1 MDKYAGAD
9 TSKAHF
15 DLWTII
21 QLGLLGAVALR
32 ALLRLTKTR
41 SIRLTAPVRSV
52 IKYAIAL
59 GLLFAVS
66 VVWSPG
72 RAVSLAY
79 TVIYFLILICVAE
92 FLVDTYRKPP
102 DWMQCLFAMRLVSLL
117 LMSLVAVAVVVTP
130 TAVLIYDRGIRLAG
144 GSIGIVHVLCPFI
157 AVVSAYSYLYSF
169 EPRRSSITWF
179 FVGFVGSML
188 TRSRGAEI
196 ALFLVLCILGIT
208 WARRNLRSA
217 SFFATIALMASLF
230 ATFIFATEIA
240 ARFGKGL
247 TGERMPSSS

>member
-1 MDKYAGAD
+1 MQHAVQRVRATRSSMPGQSLSRRLPWLRFFLRYPIFILAFGPPLFRAVGKYTGAD
-9 TSKAHF
+9 TSQAHF

-72 RAVSLAY
+72 RVVSLAY

-169 EPRRSSITWF
+169 EPRRSSVTWF

-188 TRSRGAEI
+188 TRSRGA
-196 ALFLVLCILGIT
+196 
-208 WARRNLRSA
+208 
-217 SFFATIALMASLF
+217 
-230 ATFIFATEIA
+230 
-240 ARFGKGL
+240 
-247 TGERMPSSS
+247 